1 MPDPIDNLRA
11 QYVVLGQTIDSA
23 LKRLNSKGGDAT
35 QEGVVIQ
42 GAYLFGV
49 RAFEYF
55 IESQMIHLCRPD
67 AAWGPKAVNGL
78 DRRYVRKLSDAN
90 ASRVKSVLLM
100 GSPYADYLPYDRT
113 LKRAEVLFAKGRPF
127 SLLEPKHREVI
138 TRAFTTRNLI
148 AHESDHSL
156 KTFKKVI
163 CSRYPLRPDR
173 RNAAGY
179 LVHEAIKGLPMAKQD
194 LAGLLDAATFLS

>member
-11 QYVVLGQTIDSA
+11 QYVVLGQTVDSA
-23 LKRLNSKGGDAT
+23 LKRLNGKNPDVA
-35 QEGVVIQ
+35 QEGVVVQ

-55 IESQMIHLCRPD
+55 IESQMVHLCHP
-67 AAWGPKAVNGL
+67 AATWGPKAVGGQT
-78 DRRYVRKLSDAN
+78 RRFVRKLSDPNAN
-90 ASRVKSVLLM
+90 RVKSVLLM
-100 GSPYADYLPYDRT
+100 GSTYADYLPYDRT
-113 LKRAEVLFAKGRPF
+113 EKRAEVLFAKGRPF
-127 SLLEPKHREVI
+127 SLLESKHREVI
-138 TRAFTTRNLI
+138 KRAFTTRNLI

-156 KTFKKVI
+156 KTFEKVV
-163 CSRYPLRPDR
+163 CSRYPLTADR

-179 LVHEAIKGLPMAKQD
+179 LLHEAIKGLPMAKQD

>member
-11 QYVVLGQTIDSA
+11 QYGVLGQTIDSA
-23 LKRLNSKGGDAT
+23 LKRIGTKGADAN

-55 IESQMIHLCRPD
+55 IESQMVHLCNPSTN
-67 AAWGPKAVNGL
+67 WGPKLVNGKT
-78 DRRYVRKLSDAN
+78 RRFVRKVSESN
-90 ASRVKSVLLM
+90 PNRVKTVLLM
-100 GSPYADYLPYDRT
+100 GSSYADYLPYDRT
-113 LKRAEVLFAKGRPF
+113 EKRADALFARGRPF
-127 SLLEPKHREVI
+127 SLLEPKHKEVI
-138 TRAFTTRNLI
+138 KRAFTTRNLI

-156 KTFKKVI
+156 KAFKKVV
-163 CSRYPLRPDR
+163 CSRYPLTPDR

-179 LVHEAIKGLPMAKQD
+179 LLHEAIKGLPMAKQD
-194 LAGLLDAATFLS
+194 LAGLFDAATFLS